1 MMGNLR
7 RGKNSV
13 EAENIVMLDEES
25 DCFGNVDI
33 PKPESLAK
41 KSRGSKR
48 LKNNKNFSPK
58 SYIYIDDD
66 DDDDDAK
73 HSPVK
78 FSKCK
83 RTYPGKDSN
92 NCHGARKQSNKDP
105 STDHNASECELMVD
119 SKGMLQKLW
128 ERAALKKKT
137 NVQSE
142 SDSKKGHCG
151 FGHNNE
157 KSKETPAASNQ
168 VENEEK
174 HQAEEAKQLQ
184 RLLKRKEAEKLRL
197 LDIERRQKQRVKEI
211 RETQQQ
217 EKENMNL
224 KEIYRTKVQNDLRNL
239 EMTCHDMSSLLR
251 GLGIFVDDSST
262 QIRAAYKRALL
273 SFHPD
278 RATGSD
284 MHQQVEAEEKFKL
297 ISRMRDK
304 FL

>member
-1 MMGNLR
+1 MGNLR
-7 RGKNSV
+7 RGKKSV
-13 EAENIVMLDEES
+13 EAENIVMLDEEN
-25 DCFGNVDI
+25 DCFSNVDI

-41 KSRGSKR
+41 KSRASKR
-48 LKNNKNFSPK
+48 LKNNKNFTPK

-66 DDDDDAK
+66 DAK
-73 HSPVK
+73 HSPMK

-92 NCHGARKQSNKDP
+92 NCHGVRKQSNNDP
-105 STDHNASECELMVD
+105 STDHNASECEIMVD

-128 ERAALKKKT
+128 ERASLKKKAS
-137 NVQSE
+137 VQSE
-142 SDSKKGHCG
+142 SDSKKGQCG
-151 FGHNNE
+151 FGHIDE
-157 KSKETPAASNQ
+157 KSKETPTSNQ

-174 HQAEEAKQLQ
+174 HKAEEAKQLQ
-184 RLLKRKEAEKLRL
+184 RVMKRKEAEKSRL

-211 RETQQQ
+211 RETQEQ

-224 KEIYRTKVQNDLRNL
+224 KEIYRTKVQNDLKNL
-239 EMTCHDMSSLLR
+239 EMTCHDMPSLLR

-304 FL
+304 FI